1 VRSCKIE
8 LTTTM
13 KNALT
18 PLTFLSRSAF
28 VYGDRIAVIDGE
40 RRFTYAQFQERV
52 HRLAGALRKLGV
64 GPGDRVAVL
73 SPNTAMALEPHYGVP
88 LMGAVLVMLN
98 TRLAATELQWIL
110 NHCEA
115 KVLLVDPL
123 LAGQME
129 PLRGQMPALE
139 HFITDY
145 EGLLA
150 GAEACEAQPVEID
163 EDGLLSINY
172 TSGTTGFPKGVM
184 FSHRGAYLNSLG
196 ELMEYGLREDT
207 VYLWTLPLFHCNGW
221 CFSWAVTAAG
231 GVHVLLRQPQPERV
245 VELIR
250 GEGVTHLCGA
260 PVVVGALAHYCAQNG
275 VRFGSGLRIVTA
287 GAPPSP
293 AVLRA
298 AEEMGA
304 EMFHCYGLT
313 ETYGPMT
320 LCAWR
325 SEWNRLPADERAQ
338 RKAKQGVPYIIAGTD
353 CRLVDEAMQDVPADG
368 NTMGEIVMRGN
379 NVMIGYFRN
388 PEATAEAFRGGWFHS
403 GDYAVMHPD
412 GYLEI
417 RDRKKDIIISGGEN
431 ISSVEVEKVIYEHPA
446 VLEAA
451 VVAVPD
457 EKWGEAP
464 KAFVTLKEEG
474 AADAAEIIAFCRE
487 RMAHFKCPKQVEF
500 CVLPKTATGKIR
512 KNELREKEWAGLEK
526 RVN

>member
-1 VRSCKIE
+1 MTSP
-8 LTTTM
+8 
-13 KNALT
+13 LT
-18 PLTFLSRSAF
+18 PLDFLARSAF
-28 VYGDRIAVIDGE
+28 VYGDRTAVIDGK
-40 RRFTYAQFQERV
+40 RRFTYTELRERV
-52 HRLAGALRKLGV
+52 YRLGAALRKLGV
-64 GPGDRVAVL
+64 EAGDRVAVL
-73 SPNTAMALEPHYGVP
+73 SPNTVMALEPHYGVP
-88 LMGAVLVMLN
+88 LIGGVLVMLN
-98 TRLAATELQWIL
+98 TRLAAAELQWIL
-110 NHCEA
+110 NHCGA
-115 KVLLVDPL
+115 KVLLVDPE
-123 LAGQME
+123 LAGQLE
-129 PLRGQMPALE
+129 ALRGQMPGLQ

-150 GAEACEAQPVEID
+150 SAEAGWAEPVTPD
-163 EDGLLSINY
+163 EEGLISINY

-184 FSHRGAYLNSLG
+184 FSHRGAYLNALG
-196 ELMEYGLREDT
+196 ELMEYGLKEDS

-231 GVHVLLRQPQPERV
+231 GVHVLLRQPQPDRT

-250 GEGVTHLCGA
+250 AHGVTHLCGA
-260 PVVVGALAHYCAQNG
+260 PVVIGALAHYCAQQG
-275 VRFGSGLRIVTA
+275 ERFTGGLRIVTA

-325 SEWNRLPADERAQ
+325 SEWNALPAAERAQ

-353 CRLVDEAMQDVPADG
+353 CRLVDEEMNDVPADG

-379 NVMIGYFRN
+379 NVMIGYFQN

-403 GDYAVMHPD
+403 GDYAVMHAD

-457 EKWGEAP
+457 EKWGEVP
-464 KAFVTLKEEG
+464 KAFVTLKSAG
-474 AADAAEIIAFCRE
+474 VATAEDIVSFCRE

-500 CVLPKTATGKIR
+500 RALPKTATGKIR
-512 KNELREKEWAGLEK
+512 KNELREKEWAGREK